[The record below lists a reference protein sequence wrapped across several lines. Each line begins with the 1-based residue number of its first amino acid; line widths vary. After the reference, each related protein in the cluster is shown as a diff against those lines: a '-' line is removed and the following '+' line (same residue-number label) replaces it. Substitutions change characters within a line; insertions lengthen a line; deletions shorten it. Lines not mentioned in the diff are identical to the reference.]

1 MAWSGQAVAAVAGR
15 RLSEGLGRTLRTGS
29 RAFGPRHSK
38 CIGGQAASRHL
49 VPALASDYDK
59 QFSGT
64 EGGGMYQTGLTIKDA
79 LEFVSKNQYVLPAI
93 QREFVWKPDQ
103 ICRLFDSLMQG
114 YPFGTFLFW
123 RVEPEK
129 SAEFKFYGFVQ
140 HYHERDAAHC
150 PELGTLPNRE
160 LTAVLDGQQRLTA
173 LNIGLRGSMSLKEP
187 NKWRTN
193 PNAFPKK
200 VLHVDLLAVRGD
212 DDEGEAYKFR
222 FLEPQKATAD
232 AESLWY
238 AVPDI
243 LIVQNVAKLS
253 QWLYV
258 KMNARGVTADSDAFN
273 RASDTLH
280 QLYQVVQ
287 VAPSLTF
294 YTERSQE
301 LDRVL
306 RIFIRMNS
314 GGTILSYSDLLL
326 SIAVAQ
332 WSKLDARQEIHGLV
346 DELNRI
352 GAGFNLSKDF
362 VLKAGLMLGDIASV
376 GFKVENFNRTNMST
390 LEKVWSDVRSAVIL
404 TVELAASF
412 GLAEQTLRADSALL
426 PIAYYIFKRKP
437 PDNWLGHPSHLAERE
452 VIRSWLIRSLLKSS
466 GIWGSG
472 LDTLLTAL
480 RDVIRIENTSFPGT
494 ALEKAMAARGKSL
507 SFGPEEVED
516 LLDMEYGDRRL
527 FPLLSILFPFIDVRQ
542 LHHVDHFYPKS
553 QLQRRKLEKEG
564 CDSEC
569 IEGCLAA
576 RDRLANLQLLEG
588 LLNVSKN
595 DSLPGPWMATT
606 YPDPV
611 ARQAVLD
618 RHDLGIA
625 PATAQEFLPFYQ
637 KRRERL
643 RERMAQLLAG

>member
-1 MAWSGQAVAAVAGR
+1 
-15 RLSEGLGRTLRTGS
+15 
-29 RAFGPRHSK
+29 
-38 CIGGQAASRHL
+38 
-49 VPALASDYDK
+49 
-59 QFSGT
+59 
-64 EGGGMYQTGLTIKDA
+64 MYQSGLTIKDA
-79 LEFVSKNQYVLPAI
+79 LDAVSKNHYVLPAI
-93 QREFVWKPDQ
+93 QREFVWKPEQ

-129 SAEFKFYGFVQ
+129 SAEFKFFGFVR
-140 HYHERDAAHC
+140 HFHERDAAHC
-150 PELGTLPNRE
+150 PELGALPNRE

-173 LNIGLRGSMSLKEP
+173 LNIGLRGSMSIKEP

-193 PNAFPKK
+193 PNAFPKR
-200 VLHVDLLAVRGD
+200 VLHIDLMAARGD
-212 DDEGEAYKFR
+212 DDEGEAYRFR
-222 FLEPQKATAD
+222 FLEPHKAAAD
-232 AESLWY
+232 SDSLWY

-243 LIVQNVAKLS
+243 LAIPNVAKLS
-253 QWLYV
+253 QWLYG
-258 KMNARGVTADSDAFN
+258 KMNSRGITADSDVFN

-280 QLYQVVQ
+280 QLYQAVQ
-287 VAPSLTF
+287 VVPNLTF

-314 GGTILSYSDLLL
+314 GGTVLSYSDLLL

-346 DELNRI
+346 DDINRI

-362 VLKAGLMLGDIASV
+362 VLKAGLMLADIASV
-376 GFKVENFNRTNMST
+376 GFKVENFNRANMST
-390 LEKVWSDVRSAVIL
+390 LEKVWSDVRRATIL

-426 PIAYYIFKRKP
+426 PIAYYVFKRNP
-437 PDNWLGHPSHLAERE
+437 PENWLGHPSYAAERE
-452 VIRSWLIRSLLKSS
+452 TIRSWLVRSLLKSS

-480 RDVIRIENTSFPGT
+480 RDVIRVDHVSFPGD
-494 ALEKAMAARGKSL
+494 ALEKVMAARGKSL
-507 SFGPEEVED
+507 SFGPEEVDD

-542 LHHVDHFYPKS
+542 LHHIDHFFPKS
-553 QLQRRKLEKEG
+553 QLQRRKLEKAG
-564 CDSEC
+564 CNPAYAEEC
-569 IEGCLAA
+569 MAA

-595 DSLPGPWMATT
+595 DSLPEPWMEAT
-606 YPDPV
+606 YPDSTL
-611 ARQAVLD
+611 RQAVLD
-618 RHDLGIA
+618 RHDLGVA
-625 PATAQEFLPFYQ
+625 PATHQDFMPFYNA
-637 KRRERL
+637 RRERL
-643 RERMAQLLAG
+643 SVRLSSLLTQTE